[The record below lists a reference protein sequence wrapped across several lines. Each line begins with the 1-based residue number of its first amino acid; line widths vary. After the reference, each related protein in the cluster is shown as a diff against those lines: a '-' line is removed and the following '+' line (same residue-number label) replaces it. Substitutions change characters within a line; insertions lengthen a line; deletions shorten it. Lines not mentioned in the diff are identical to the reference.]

1 MGSYMLQNQVF
12 QNWLKNKT
20 NHILSKA
27 DREIISTEEMI
38 ILTLQAQSDHFTF
51 MEKEFRDEF
60 RKIDKRFE
68 AVDKRFEAVDKKFD
82 QFEQKIDYRFKQ
94 VDEKF
99 AQLQKILMWGFG
111 LVISCVLINF
121 FKP

>member
-1 MGSYMLQNQVF
+1 MLQNQVF
-12 QNWLKNKT
+12 QNWLNNKT

-38 ILTLQAQSDHFTF
+38 ILTLQAQSDHFKF

-60 RKIDKRFE
+60 KKIDR
-68 AVDKRFEAVDKKFD
+68 RFEAVDKKFD
-82 QFEQKIDYRFKQ
+82 QFDQKIDYRFKQ

-99 AQLQKILMWGFG
+99 KNLQTILMWGFG
-111 LVISCVLINF
+111 LVISSLLINF